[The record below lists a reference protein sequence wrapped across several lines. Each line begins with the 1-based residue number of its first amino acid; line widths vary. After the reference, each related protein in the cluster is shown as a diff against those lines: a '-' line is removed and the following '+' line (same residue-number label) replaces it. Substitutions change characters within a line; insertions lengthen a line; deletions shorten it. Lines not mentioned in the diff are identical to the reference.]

1 MNLSLPDEATEFGLS
16 ATRTLAGLG
25 GLDAARRAES
35 DPEERATRVAPALE
49 DLGVSDLDPRAD
61 LGAGAAAGEL
71 CRAAGRVALPYP
83 VAGVLLRRA
92 DGAGAELPFAPV
104 AEERLGTEPAAG
116 GGEGRGPWRVDH
128 GDLFGEWRVGSV
140 DGWAGRAAPAGARL
154 GSKLGPFVTELS
166 GPAGVD
172 AAATRTEFADGNPQ
186 APRQSEDGADPAG
199 GGTAQDVRFHLTLS
213 AWVVLGAVE
222 RALELAVD
230 HVSTRVQFGQA
241 ISSFQAVQ
249 FQLADAAVGVNG
261 LREMC
266 RFTLWRLFSDPVRS
280 LPDALALRLHALDVA
295 RAVLRTTQQ
304 LHGAAGLCDE
314 YDISILCRHLQPILR
329 LPFGAERSAEELF
342 TSVSDLGFNSLFPQ
356 GPWTQHP

>member
-1 MNLSLPDEATEFGLS
+1 MNLSLPDEAAQFGLS
-16 ATRTLAGLG
+16 VTRTLAGLG
-25 GLDAARRAES
+25 GLDVARRAES
-35 DPEERATRVAPALE
+35 DPEERATRVAPVLE

-71 CRAAGRVALPYP
+71 CRASGRVALPYP

-92 DGAGAELPFAPV
+92 DGAGTELPFALV
-104 AEERLGTEPAAG
+104 AEGWSGAEPAAG
-116 GGEGRGPWRVDH
+116 DGGDRGPWRVDH
-128 GDLFGEWRVGSV
+128 GDLFEEWRVGSV
-140 DGWAGRAAPAGARL
+140 DGWAGRAAPAGSRL
-154 GSKLGPFVTELS
+154 GSKLGPFVTVL
-166 GPAGVD
+166 AGQAKED
-172 AAATRTEFADGNPQ
+172 ATPTHE
-186 APRQSEDGADPAG
+186 DPAG
-199 GGTAQDVRFHLTLS
+199 DPKGPMRSDCGAVPGPGGTAEDVRFHLTLS

-241 ISSFQAVQ
+241 LSSFQAVQ

-266 RFTLWRLFSDPVRS
+266 RFTLWRLFSDPAHS
-280 LPDALALRLHALDVA
+280 LPDALALRLNALDVA

-342 TSVSDLGFNSLFPQ
+342 TSVSDLGFHSLFPQ
-356 GPWTQHP
+356 GSWTQDP